1 MFAFGRFGAGVAVRC
16 PVGVVP
22 FREVQPVSADL
33 RRGSGRSRKGSEMS
47 RKGSDKSRKGSEM
60 SIKGSG
66 RSRKGS
72 EMSRKGSEKSRK
84 GSEMS
89 IKGSGRSRKGSQ
101 CRTQSLKMHATSTFP
116 SETPI
121 KRGGGGVQQMAAL
134 AVARQDTLLP
144 IGPPSGMW
152 ISC

>member
-47 RKGSDKSRKGSEM
+47 RKGSD
-60 SIKGSG
+60 
-66 RSRKGS
+66 
-72 EMSRKGSEKSRK
+72 KSRK